1 MEVPGEGGSIAQG
14 RPLGSRMVCTR
25 CGHIGADVQPDW
37 GRMSAR
43 VESFII
49 SLEVDT
55 QLGS

>member
-1 MEVPGEGGSIAQG
+1 
-14 RPLGSRMVCTR
+14 MVCTR